1 MDQLL
6 PCKFYGRDM
15 QVIYL
20 FIVFIYLFITIRRD
34 ARQNP
39 IVQIMQLNWREAL
52 KKKKKKKE
60 KNSKRKQK
68 CNQKQQKRTEK
79 TSKTTG

>member
-1 MDQLL
+1 MVLMDSYD
-6 PCKFYGRDM
+6 PPESIGTKKSTNF
-15 QVIYL
+15 
-20 FIVFIYLFITIRRD
+20 YLFITIRRD

-52 KKKKKKKE
+52 KKEKE
-60 KNSKRKQK
+60 KRTPNENKKR
-68 CNQKQQKRTEK
+68 NQKRQKRTEK